1 MVEGYVGIAEVMAAE
16 QRWSA
21 QAQVDK
27 EIARKGEVYND
38 NWRQLKRQLRSI
50 RGRFL
55 LRVGRMRAALATH
68 KKKETVEKT
77 NQLT

>member
-27 EIARKGEVYND
+27 EIARKGEFYND
-38 NWRQLKRQLRSI
+38 NWRQL
-50 RGRFL
+50 
-55 LRVGRMRAALATH
+55 
-68 KKKETVEKT
+68 
-77 NQLT
+77 

>member
-16 QRWSA
+16 Q
-21 QAQVDK
+21 AQVDK
-27 EIARKGEVYND
+27 EITWKGEVYND

-68 KKKETVEKT
+68 KKKKECKES
-77 NQLT
+77 